1 LRNFIGHFWAPFGR
15 FAAQKLAEDK
25 RAKVLTVFVVALFLL
40 FFVAFGPDILAYH
53 YTTAQIQRRSVGRY
67 KPFQHLTVGRYKL
80 ITTHI

>member
-1 LRNFIGHFWAPFGR
+1 MRWDEVENSSFSQLH
-15 FAAQKLAEDK
+15 
-25 RAKVLTVFVVALFLL
+25 LTL
-40 FFVAFGPDILAYH
+40 H